1 MQQHFDAVVIGA
13 GIHGL
18 CSAWALKRAGLS
30 RVAVFERGSLQ
41 HDQGSSHGTSRITRS
56 TYVDAAY
63 VRLMQTAH
71 HTAWPALSEDL
82 NETLI
87 TPRAMCLFGPK
98 HGPVERYHQ
107 AVMSAGAPVSRLD
120 GDAARRRFPDFHFN
134 DDTIVLDDPT
144 AGVIAAER
152 TISGLIAWLKDAGVK
167 FFVGTEIAA
176 LKDLQSAIQL
186 TSLNERYEAD
196 HCVVTAG
203 AWTARLLPVA
213 KPRLTPIRQTVGYF
227 ELLGTQGEQR
237 ARDLPVWVY
246 VGPEQNDVFYG
257 LPAFGRPGIKI
268 GQHITAGRA
277 SDPDGNREVAPEH
290 IENIRVFAERV
301 FGGSVGECVGSE
313 TCLYTNTATE
323 DIIWDL
329 HPESDRIAIGAGFS
343 GHGFK
348 FGPLSGQILADLA
361 LHGTSDL
368 PAFRNERDRFR
379 LTSNPT
385 A

>member
-1 MQQHFDAVVIGA
+1 MQA
-13 GIHGL
+13 
-18 CSAWALKRAGLS
+18 
-30 RVAVFERGSLQ
+30 
-41 HDQGSSHGTSRITRS
+41 
-56 TYVDAAY
+56 
-63 VRLMQTAH
+63 AH

-120 GDAARRRFPDFHFN
+120 GDAARRRFPDFQFHE
-134 DDTIVLDDPT
+134 DTVVLDDPT

-152 TISGLIAWLKDAGVK
+152 TISGLIKWLKDAGVQ
-167 FFVGTEIAA
+167 FFVETETTA
-176 LKDLQSAIQL
+176 LKDLQSAVEVK
-186 TSLNERYEAD
+186 TPNARFEAD
-196 HCVVTAG
+196 RCVVTAG
-203 AWTARLLPVA
+203 AWTGRLLPVA
-213 KPRLTPIRQTVGYF
+213 RTRLTPIRQTVGYF
-227 ELLGTQGEQR
+227 ELLGTRGEKR
-237 ARDLPVWVY
+237 AQDLPVWVY

-268 GQHITAGRA
+268 ARHITTGHA
-277 SDPDGNREVAPEH
+277 SDPDGNREVAPEN
-290 IENIRVFAERV
+290 IEDIRAFAERV
-301 FGGSVGECVGSE
+301 FGRTVGKCVGSE

-329 HPESDRIAIGAGFS
+329 HPGSDRIVIGAGFS

-368 PAFRNERDRFR
+368 PAFRKERERFR
-379 LTSNPT
+379 LTSDPT